1 MFEINIPDD
10 FMNELLNTNVD
21 DVCKEALNESAPMVE
36 ETMKQT
42 INANIRHHDMSTGEL
57 VRSIKADKAKKK
69 KGAWVIKVM
78 PRGNSS
84 HYYYNR
90 QNVIPRRY
98 ACSNAFKLI
107 MMEYGNSRQSPS
119 PVLDKIYREC
129 NDKVL
134 DKLQETYNRM
144 VGV

>member
-21 DVCKEALNESAPMVE
+21 DVCKTALTDSAPMIE
-36 ETMKQT
+36 ETMKTT
-42 INANIRHHDMSTGEL
+42 IRNSIKHPDMSTGEL
-57 VRSIKADKAKKK
+57 IDSIKADKPKKS

-90 QNVIPRRY
+90 QNIIPRRY

-107 MMEYGNSRQSPS
+107 MMEYGNSRQSPT

-129 NDKVL
+129 NEKVL

-144 VGV
+144 AGV